1 MRTLILTVFFL
12 LLCVSLPAAQP
23 LAERLAPL
31 KKVKVTSADYTQIRT
46 IADLDM
52 QVRITGSMVYEK
64 DGRLRWQADSP
75 VRTITIIGQESLQ
88 NYDCET
94 QKLITLDG
102 KKFPWLKLIREC
114 FTDSFTGDPEKLQK
128 RFQIKEI
135 TPYILELTPEDPL
148 LSDWVQM
155 LQITFRQDF
164 TAVEKVEIREKSG
177 DRLEILYH
185 NIKIDPVL
193 PATLWKLPPEQ

>member
-12 LLCVSLPAAQP
+12 LLCVSLPAGQP
-23 LAERLAPL
+23 LAERLTPL
-31 KKVKVTSADYTQIRT
+31 KKVKVTTADYIQIRT

-52 QVRITGSMVYEK
+52 QVTITGSMVYEK

-75 VRTITIIGQESLQ
+75 VRTITIIGENSLQ

-94 QKLITLDG
+94 KKLITLDG
-102 KKFPWLKLIREC
+102 KKFPWLKLIRES

-135 TPYILELTPEDPL
+135 TPYILELTPADPL
-148 LSDWVQM
+148 LSDWVQT

-164 TAVEKVEIREKSG
+164 TAVEKVEIREKNG
-177 DRLEILYH
+177 DRLEILYR
-185 NIKIDPVL
+185 NIKLDPVL
-193 PATLWKLPPEQ
+193 PETLWKLPPEQ

>member
-12 LLCVSLPAAQP
+12 LLCVSLPAGQP
-23 LAERLAPL
+23 LAERLTPL
-31 KKVKVTSADYTQIRT
+31 KKVKVTTADYIQIRT

-52 QVRITGSMVYEK
+52 QVTITGSMVYEK

-75 VRTITIIGQESLQ
+75 VRTITIIGENSLQ

-94 QKLITLDG
+94 KKLITLDG
-102 KKFPWLKLIREC
+102 KKFPWLKLIRES

-135 TPYILELTPEDPL
+135 TPYILELTPADPL
-148 LSDWVQM
+148 LSDWVQT

-164 TAVEKVEIREKSG
+164 TAVEKVEIREKNG
-177 DRLEILYH
+177 DRLEILYR

-193 PATLWKLPPEQ
+193 PETLWKLPPEQ

>member
-31 KKVKVTSADYTQIRT
+31 KNVKVTSADYTQIRT

-94 QKLITLDG
+94 KKLITLDG

-135 TPYILELTPEDPL
+135 TPYILELTPADPL
-148 LSDWVQM
+148 LADWVQT

-164 TAVEKVEIREKSG
+164 AAVKKVEIREKSG

>member
-12 LLCVSLPAAQP
+12 LPGIFLSAAQP

-31 KKVKVTSADYTQIRT
+31 KKVKVTTADYTQIRT
-46 IADLDM
+46 IADLEM
-52 QVRITGSMVYEK
+52 QVTIQGSMIYEK

-94 QKLITLDG
+94 KKLITLDA

-114 FTDSFTGDPEKLQK
+114 FTDSFAGDPGKLQK

-135 TPYILELTPEDPL
+135 TPHILELKPADPL
-148 LSDWVQM
+148 LADWVRT
-155 LQITFRQDF
+155 LQLTFRQDF
-164 TAVEKVEIREKSG
+164 TAVEKVEIQEKSG
-177 DRLEILYH
+177 DKLEILYR

-193 PATLWKLPPEQ
+193 PETLWKLPPEQ

>member
-1 MRTLILTVFFL
+1 MRTLILSILFF

-23 LAERLAPL
+23 LAERLTPL

-52 QVRITGSMVYEK
+52 QVTIKGSMVYEK
-64 DGRLRWQADSP
+64 DGRLRWQAESP

-94 QKLITLDG
+94 KKLITLDA

-135 TPYILELTPEDPL
+135 TPYILELTPADL
-148 LSDWVQM
+148 LLADWVQT

-164 TAVEKVEIREKSG
+164 AAVEKVEILEKNG

-193 PATLWKLPPEQ
+193 PETFWELPPKQ